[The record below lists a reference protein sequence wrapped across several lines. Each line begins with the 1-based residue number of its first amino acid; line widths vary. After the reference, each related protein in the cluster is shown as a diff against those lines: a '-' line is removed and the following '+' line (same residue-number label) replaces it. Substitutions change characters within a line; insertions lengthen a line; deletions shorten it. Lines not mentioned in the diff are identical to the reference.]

1 MSISRRSFLSNSGI
15 VTGAALAGLPLTSL
29 VATAKPAAPPHPAA
43 SSIIARLMAG
53 NARYMAGKTIH
64 GDHTARRDELTGS
77 QRPFA
82 MILSCADSRVPP
94 ELIFDEALG
103 DLFVVRIAG
112 NYAETG
118 GIGSFEYSFH
128 YFNSPLLMVLGHS
141 NCGAVHATVDAMKNS
156 SGPAPGDINAIVNA
170 IMPAAK
176 AVNGKPGDIYANAIA
191 QNARM
196 NASKLA
202 SQKPILSAGVAAN
215 KLQVVSAVYDLKTG
229 KVNLI

>member
-1 MSISRRSFLSNSGI
+1 MSISRRHFLTSSGV

-29 VATAKPAAPPHPAA
+29 AAAKPAATPHPAA

-64 GDHTARRDELTGS
+64 GDLTARRDELTTS

-94 ELIFDEALG
+94 ELIFDEGLG

-118 GIGSFEYSFH
+118 GIGSFEYAFAH
-128 YFNSPLLMVLGHS
+128 FDSPFLMVLGHS
-141 NCGAVHATVDAMKNS
+141 NCGAVHATVDAYGNPKAS
-156 SGPAPGDINAIVNA
+156 APGDIAAIVNA
-170 IMPAAK
+170 ITPAVK
-176 AVNGKPGDIYANAIA
+176 ATAGKPGDKYVNAIA
-191 QNARM
+191 ANARM
-196 NASKLA
+196 NAAKLA
-202 SQKPILSAGVAAN
+202 SQKPILGPAVAAK
-215 KLQVVSAVYDLKTG
+215 KLEVVSAVYDLKTG
-229 KVNLI
+229 KVNLL

>member
-1 MSISRRSFLSNSGI
+1 MSILRRSFLSSSGI

-29 VATAKPAAPPHPAA
+29 VAAAKPAGAPHPPPGGL
-43 SSIIARLMAG
+43 IARLMAG

-64 GDHTARRDELTGS
+64 GDHTARRDEVSGG

-94 ELIFDEALG
+94 ELIFDEGLG

-118 GIGSFEYSFH
+118 GIGSFEYAFAHFH
-128 YFNSPLLMVLGHS
+128 SPLLMVLGHS
-141 NCGAVHATVDAMKNS
+141 SCGAVHATVDAFGNPKAS
-156 SGPAPGDINAIVNA
+156 APGDIAAIVRA
-170 IMPAAK
+170 ITPAVK
-176 AVNGKPGDIYANAIA
+176 ATSGEPGDKYANAIA

-196 NASKLA
+196 NAATLA
-202 SQKPILSAGVAAN
+202 AQKPLLSAGVAAK

-229 KVNLI
+229 EVNLL